1 MRLKS
6 SALSGE
12 APLSGGRQAHA
23 WAAAALLSTIAFARH
38 AVAEPSPPNP
48 VEVDAQYDALAASLA
63 RGESAAR
70 LWWWGWTGG
79 FAAVAV
85 GEGVVAIA
93 THDPGTRESAVV
105 GLGGSVLGVGA
116 MLFASRA
123 AFTYRAR
130 LDSMDASTREARLL
144 RLREAEK
151 ILDEAA
157 NDEEQGRSWFAHVG
171 GDAVTLAGTVVL
183 WAGYHQ
189 YANGWLNL
197 LGGTVV
203 TEAQILTRPTA
214 AILARRAFRA
224 GRRPPPAPSFTW
236 TVLPS
241 FGGAGLVG
249 TF

>member
-6 SALSGE
+6 SVL
-12 APLSGGRQAHA
+12 
-23 WAAAALLSTIAFARH
+23 AALLAFARH
-38 AVAEPSPPNP
+38 ADAEPDASSRAPESTP
-48 VEVDAQYDALAASLA
+48 VNANVDAEYDALVAELA

-79 FAAVAV
+79 FAAIAL

-93 THDPGTRESAVV
+93 THDAGTRESAVV
-105 GLGGSVLGVGA
+105 GICGSALGVGA

-130 LDSMDASTREARLL
+130 LESMDASTPEARLL

-157 NDEEQGRSWFAHVG
+157 KDEEEGRSWFAHVG
-171 GDAVTLAGTVVL
+171 GDAVTLAGTFVL

-203 TEAQILTRPTA
+203 TEVQIFTRPTA
-214 AILARRAFRA
+214 AIEARRAFRA
-224 GRRPPPAPSFTW
+224 GRPSPAASSFTW